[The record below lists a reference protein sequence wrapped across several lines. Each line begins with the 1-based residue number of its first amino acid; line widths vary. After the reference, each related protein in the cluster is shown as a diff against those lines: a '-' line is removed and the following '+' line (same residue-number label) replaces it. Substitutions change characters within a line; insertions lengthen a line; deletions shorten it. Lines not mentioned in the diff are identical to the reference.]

1 MALSY
6 IDPSGVTV
14 LKLLNEDFNKIDIT
28 IYIAGISG
36 IILKGHN
43 LIRLNVLV
51 TNVCIKVTAFCHK
64 GATKSEPQIFC
75 ISTHKKT
82 ATSSTHKSV
91 HTLLQMGTLTCKTFD

>member
-1 MALSY
+1 LALSY
-6 IDPSGVTV
+6 IDPSGVTA

-51 TNVCIKVTAFCHK
+51 TNICIKYSILHK
-64 GATKSEPQIFC
+64 GETKSEPQIFY
-75 ISTHKKT
+75 ISTHKKNCHIINT
-82 ATSSTHKSV
+82 QISIYSV
-91 HTLLQMGTLTCKTFD
+91 TNGNFNM

>member
-1 MALSY
+1 LALSY

-43 LIRLNVLV
+43 LVRLNVLV
-51 TNVCIKVTAFCHK
+51 TNISIK
-64 GATKSEPQIFC
+64 S
-75 ISTHKKT
+75 
-82 ATSSTHKSV
+82 
-91 HTLLQMGTLTCKTFD
+91 